1 MKLFVSSPNKFN
13 TVAPFPEEGREYLI
27 DIDKRSCVDND
38 TKIKCYAK
46 CIGRDEDM
54 ITFDCGVVCGDD
66 LTIFVKATDMHQYD
80 KFLIQDAYGSSIP
93 YTPVLK
99 EGPRVINPKYCIGK
113 AYEIAFKNEKVSDA
127 YGICKIDAIFID
139 KDIDDTTGR
148 QTLYFVTGRGTFN
161 FNLWYGSDLVTIN
174 HHNYDDPKEYTH
186 QCPNDQ
192 IDVRELK

>member
-1 MKLFVSSPNKFN
+1 MKLFVPSNNKFD
-13 TVAPFPEEGREYLI
+13 TFALFPEEGREYLI
-27 DIDKRSCVDND
+27 DIDKRPCVGND

-46 CIGRDEDM
+46 CIRRDENM

-66 LTIFVKATDMHQYD
+66 LTIFVDATDMHLYD

-99 EGPRVINPKYCIGK
+99 EGPYVINPKYYIGS

-127 YGICKIDAIFID
+127 YGICKINAIFID

-161 FNLWYGSDLVTIN
+161 FNLWNGSDLVTIN
-174 HHNYDDPKEYTH
+174 HHYYDDPKEYTH

-192 IDVRELK
+192 IEVRELT